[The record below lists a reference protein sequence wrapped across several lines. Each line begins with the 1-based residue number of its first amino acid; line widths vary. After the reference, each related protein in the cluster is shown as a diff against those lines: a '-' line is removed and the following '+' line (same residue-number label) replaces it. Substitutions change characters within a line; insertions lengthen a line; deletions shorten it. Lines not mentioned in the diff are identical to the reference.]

1 MKKKQL
7 IVLFIFIGINLI
19 LLLLIYRIN
28 NYNRIL
34 IDELVQKKV
43 DEKLTLSFFKE
54 NHELNNSDFLKMIK
68 ENILQLSI
76 SDSTFI
82 IFISSQSCNACCVDL
97 FATLKENKISAD
109 QLYLIT
115 ESPDQLLKRDWKTFG
130 FKNFDHKK
138 LSLFDHFPEKEH
150 IVIAKFIN
158 KYRPVSCLVYKPEYS
173 QLVHEIFTGFKF

>member
-97 FATLKENKISAD
+97 L
-109 QLYLIT
+109 
-115 ESPDQLLKRDWKTFG
+115 
-130 FKNFDHKK
+130 
-138 LSLFDHFPEKEH
+138 
-150 IVIAKFIN
+150 
-158 KYRPVSCLVYKPEYS
+158 
-173 QLVHEIFTGFKF
+173 

>member
-82 IFISSQSCNACCVDL
+82 IFILL
-97 FATLKENKISAD
+97 FVI
-109 QLYLIT
+109 
-115 ESPDQLLKRDWKTFG
+115 
-130 FKNFDHKK
+130 
-138 LSLFDHFPEKEH
+138 
-150 IVIAKFIN
+150 IV
-158 KYRPVSCLVYKPEYS
+158 
-173 QLVHEIFTGFKF
+173 Q

>member
-54 NHELNNSDFLKMIK
+54 NHELNNSDFLK
-68 ENILQLSI
+68 
-76 SDSTFI
+76 
-82 IFISSQSCNACCVDL
+82 
-97 FATLKENKISAD
+97 
-109 QLYLIT
+109 
-115 ESPDQLLKRDWKTFG
+115 
-130 FKNFDHKK
+130 
-138 LSLFDHFPEKEH
+138 
-150 IVIAKFIN
+150 
-158 KYRPVSCLVYKPEYS
+158 
-173 QLVHEIFTGFKF
+173 

>member
-1 MKKKQL
+1 
-7 IVLFIFIGINLI
+7 
-19 LLLLIYRIN
+19 
-28 NYNRIL
+28 
-34 IDELVQKKV
+34 
-43 DEKLTLSFFKE
+43 
-54 NHELNNSDFLKMIK
+54 MIK

-97 FATLKENKISAD
+97 FATFKENKISAD
-109 QLYLIT
+109 QLYLI
-115 ESPDQLLKRDWKTFG
+115 KRDWKTFG

-173 QLVHEIFTGFKF
+173 KLVNEIFTGFKF

>member
-68 ENILQLSI
+68 YF
-76 SDSTFI
+76 TI
-82 IFISSQSCNACCVDL
+82 INL
-97 FATLKENKISAD
+97 
-109 QLYLIT
+109 
-115 ESPDQLLKRDWKTFG
+115 R
-130 FKNFDHKK
+130 
-138 LSLFDHFPEKEH
+138 
-150 IVIAKFIN
+150 
-158 KYRPVSCLVYKPEYS
+158 
-173 QLVHEIFTGFKF
+173 

>member
-54 NHELNNSDFLKMIK
+54 NHELNNSDFL
-68 ENILQLSI
+68 
-76 SDSTFI
+76 
-82 IFISSQSCNACCVDL
+82 
-97 FATLKENKISAD
+97 
-109 QLYLIT
+109 
-115 ESPDQLLKRDWKTFG
+115 
-130 FKNFDHKK
+130 
-138 LSLFDHFPEKEH
+138 
-150 IVIAKFIN
+150 
-158 KYRPVSCLVYKPEYS
+158 
-173 QLVHEIFTGFKF
+173 

>member
-76 SDSTFI
+76 SDSTL
-82 IFISSQSCNACCVDL
+82 L
-97 FATLKENKISAD
+97 FLFRLRVVMLVVLI
-109 QLYLIT
+109 YL
-115 ESPDQLLKRDWKTFG
+115 PL
-130 FKNFDHKK
+130 
-138 LSLFDHFPEKEH
+138 
-150 IVIAKFIN
+150 
-158 KYRPVSCLVYKPEYS
+158 
-173 QLVHEIFTGFKF
+173 

>member
-43 DEKLTLSFFKE
+43 DEKLTLSF
-54 NHELNNSDFLKMIK
+54 IK

-173 QLVHEIFTGFKF
+173 KLVNEIFTGFKF

>member
-68 ENILQLSI
+68 K
-76 SDSTFI
+76 
-82 IFISSQSCNACCVDL
+82 IFYNYQSPIVLLL
-97 FATLKENKISAD
+97 FLFRLRVVMLVVLI
-109 QLYLIT
+109 YL
-115 ESPDQLLKRDWKTFG
+115 PL
-130 FKNFDHKK
+130 
-138 LSLFDHFPEKEH
+138 
-150 IVIAKFIN
+150 
-158 KYRPVSCLVYKPEYS
+158 
-173 QLVHEIFTGFKF
+173 

>member
-54 NHELNNSDFLKMIK
+54 NHELNNSNFLKMIK
-68 ENILQLSI
+68 ENIL
-76 SDSTFI
+76 
-82 IFISSQSCNACCVDL
+82 
-97 FATLKENKISAD
+97 
-109 QLYLIT
+109 
-115 ESPDQLLKRDWKTFG
+115 
-130 FKNFDHKK
+130 K
-138 LSLFDHFPEKEH
+138 L
-150 IVIAKFIN
+150 
-158 KYRPVSCLVYKPEYS
+158 
-173 QLVHEIFTGFKF
+173 